1 MVRNDSPL
9 QQARTVSFLS
19 RAPIVAGRGCNMR
32 SRLSRCW
39 TTIVLATLVAIG
51 ASWGL
56 SWAIAPQYQESTDDA
71 YVSGNIVQ
79 VTSEIAGTVR
89 DTTTAQCMPAPV
101 PAVAEPH
108 RPGNRSPLTL
118 YVEDPN
124 GKLLQLVHVEGT
136 GWKYGGP
143 KSHDHAD
150 SSLFRKIAFW
160 LMTSAPVA
168 KDIVQNDEPLT
179 VLIDGPTGFT

>member
-1 MVRNDSPL
+1 MNTSNIRHTLSVALMPL
-9 QQARTVSFLS
+9 ALTAITQVSHAAS
-19 RAPIVAGRGCNMR
+19 GIVNETQ
-32 SRLSRCW
+32 S
-39 TTIVLATLVAIG
+39 
-51 ASWGL
+51 
-56 SWAIAPQYQESTDDA
+56 
-71 YVSGNIVQ
+71 
-79 VTSEIAGTVR
+79 VR
-89 DTTTAQCMPAPV
+89 DTTTAQCVPAPV

-160 LMTSAPVA
+160 LMTSPPVA

-179 VLIDGPTGFT
+179 VFIDGPTGFTYVWNRDLGWKFVGTLSH